1 MAKVSLQFYIIRPR
15 QMNAWSKTKTVLFLN
30 PSCPRSEGTRPT
42 GWGMFII
49 YRTYIE
55 GINVHIHER
64 LHLSIALLRSVELF
78 YPSVI
83 LSLGWFDL
91 WALPLIEVV

>member
-1 MAKVSLQFYIIRPR
+1 
-15 QMNAWSKTKTVLFLN
+15 
-30 PSCPRSEGTRPT
+30 
-42 GWGMFII
+42 MFII